1 MIRGT
6 PSPMTIATP
15 ELATVRRLGERAC
28 VVDLGADFMAARA
41 ADDLAAGAAV
51 GGAREFV
58 FDLTHVRRFEADA
71 LIDLASL
78 CRRLVSY
85 GCEVHVAAHDPGLAL
100 ELRRLAHG
108 DGWTLSP
115 NLSAALTGLLS
126 RPV

>member
-1 MIRGT
+1 M
-6 PSPMTIATP
+6 SLATP

-28 VVDLGADFMAARA
+28 VIDLGADFTAVRA

-58 FDLTHVRRFEADA
+58 FDLSNVRRYESEALFE
-71 LIDLASL
+71 LAAL

-85 GCEVHVAAHDPGLAL
+85 GCEVFVAAHDPGVTL

-108 DGWTLSP
+108 DAWKLAPTLP
-115 NLSAALTGLLS
+115 RALTELLL
-126 RPV
+126 RPVEA